1 VTDDHH
7 HCKVCGKV
15 CAADAD
21 TCSKAC
27 RVKREQAAQTRRT
40 YSYLL
45 YGVMALL
52 LILLLA
58 SYARI

>member
-1 VTDDHH
+1 VPEDHH

-15 CAADAD
+15 CAADAE

-27 RVKREQAAQTRRT
+27 RLKREGAAQTRKM

-45 YGVMALL
+45 YGIMALL
-52 LILLLA
+52 VILLVA
-58 SYARI
+58 GYYR

>member
-1 VTDDHH
+1 MTDDHH

-15 CAADAD
+15 CAADAE

-27 RVKREQAAQTRRT
+27 RTKREQAAQTRRT

-52 LILLLA
+52 LILLVL
-58 SYARI
+58 SYGRI